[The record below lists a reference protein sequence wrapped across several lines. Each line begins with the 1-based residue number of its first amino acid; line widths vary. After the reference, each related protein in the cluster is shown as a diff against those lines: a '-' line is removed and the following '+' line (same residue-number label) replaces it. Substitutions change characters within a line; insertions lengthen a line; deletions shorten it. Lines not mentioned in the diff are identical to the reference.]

1 MYVSHYNL
9 NEKPF
14 KPTTD
19 PRFIWLSESQTEK
32 LRVFR
37 HTFLNQIGFLRVRG
51 DIGCGKTAFFKCFL
65 HTVRQRTICALI
77 RDTLMEPLDFLN
89 CIAMELNFN
98 KVFDSRDDF
107 LGYYSRFAGAVE
119 KKNLKLLIA
128 VDEAQNL
135 SPDLYQELKYLSE
148 IKVNNQK
155 LLSVFL
161 IQQETAGSTNLPQCN
176 PLSKHSVIADTCL
189 APYSQA
195 ETHQLITHRL
205 KVAGAKKQIFSLN
218 AIAEIF
224 EFSAGNPRLITMI
237 CDHALLTGY
246 AAGKTEIDKFIIE
259 ECAQE
264 LQLAA

>member
-19 PRFIWLSESQTEK
+19 PRFIWLSENQTTK
-32 LRVFR
+32 MSVFR

-65 HTVRQRTICALI
+65 HTVRQRTVGALI

-107 LGYYSRFAGAVE
+107 FGYYAQFAGAVE

-128 VDEAQNL
+128 IDEAQNL
-135 SPDLYQELKYLSE
+135 SPDLYQELMYLSE
-148 IKVNNQK
+148 IKVNNKK
-155 LLSVFL
+155 LLRVFL
-161 IQQETAGSTNLPQCN
+161 IQQETAHRNNHPQGN
-176 PLSKHSVIADTCL
+176 PLIKQPIMADYYL

-205 KVAGAKKQIFSLN
+205 KIAGAKKQIFLRN

-246 AAGKTEIDKFIIE
+246 AAGKTEIDRQVIE
-259 ECAQE
+259 ECAHE